1 VRAEQVLMR
10 LNVYKSM
17 GLSDMDLRDLKEL
30 ADVVAKPLIFKKS
43 WLSG

>member
-1 VRAEQVLMR
+1 MR

-17 GLSDMDLRDLKEL
+17 GLDDMHLRVLKEL
-30 ADVVAKPLIFKKS
+30 ADVVAEPLSIIFEKS